1 MKRNGKYLLVPSMVW
16 LAVFFVIPML
26 IVVAVSFASR
36 TAYGQIV
43 FGWTFQNYARFL
55 DPLYIS
61 IFGRTIFIAVVTTVC
76 TILMGY
82 PLAYCIAWLPR
93 HLRQKG
99 LILCMIPFWINF
111 LIRSYAW
118 VIILRSQGV
127 LNTILMKLEVIS
139 QPIQFLYNE
148 GAVMLGMVYALLPF
162 MILPVYVSI
171 EQLDR
176 RLLEAAADLGASPM
190 TAFRKITLPATGLL
204 ARHCPSCSPCFPS
217 SSFSCTIG
225 RFRRRKETAMQKT
238 WRSHLLLSYAL
249 AVLAFLY
256 LPILIL
262 TLYSF
267 NDSRMNAVWAGLT
280 FKWYVQLFNNRHVAE
295 ALTNTLIIGF
305 ISTAVSTIL
314 VTTAAIALH
323 KYRYKW
329 QGLLNGLIYLP
340 ILIPEIVMGLSLLV
354 LFSQIHLSLGRTSI
368 ILAHITFCLS
378 FVVITVGAR
387 LDGLKQEYEEA
398 AGDLYA
404 RPWQCFRYI
413 TLPLIMPGITAGA
426 LIAFT
431 LSIDDFIISFF
442 AAGPNS
448 TTLPLYIY
456 AMVKRGISPEINAL
470 STLMIAAEIAL
481 VLLADFFQIRQAGT
495 GRKKELPDD
504 RQ

>member
-1 MKRNGKYLLVPSMVW
+1 
-16 LAVFFVIPML
+16 
-26 IVVAVSFASR
+26 
-36 TAYGQIV
+36 
-43 FGWTFQNYARFL
+43 
-55 DPLYIS
+55 
-61 IFGRTIFIAVVTTVC
+61 
-76 TILMGY
+76 
-82 PLAYCIAWLPR
+82 
-93 HLRQKG
+93 
-99 LILCMIPFWINF
+99 
-111 LIRSYAW
+111 
-118 VIILRSQGV
+118 
-127 LNTILMKLEVIS
+127 
-139 QPIQFLYNE
+139 
-148 GAVMLGMVYALLPF
+148 
-162 MILPVYVSI
+162 
-171 EQLDR
+171 
-176 RLLEAAADLGASPM
+176 
-190 TAFRKITLPATGLL
+190 
-204 ARHCPSCSPCFPS
+204 
-217 SSFSCTIG
+217 
-225 RFRRRKETAMQKT
+225 MQKT
-238 WRSHLLLSYAL
+238 WRSHLLVSYAL

-262 TLYSF
+262 ALYSF
-267 NDSRMNAVWAGLT
+267 NDSRMNAVWAGFT
-280 FKWYVQLFNNRHVAE
+280 FKWYAQLFNNRHVAE
-295 ALTNTLIIGF
+295 ALANTLVIGF

-314 VTTAAIALH
+314 GTTAALALH

-354 LFSQIHLSLGRTSI
+354 LFSQIHLPLGRTSI

-456 AMVKRGISPEINAL
+456 AMVKL
-470 STLMIAAEIAL
+470 SLIHI
-481 VLLADFFQIRQAGT
+481 
-495 GRKKELPDD
+495 
-504 RQ
+504 

>member
-1 MKRNGKYLLVPSMVW
+1 MALISLGSLAAAIFLGFFRKMNTGLVCIGFALLLGKLAGIPDKEIIGGFNYSLFLMLLGVTYLFGLAEWNETLKLLTKKITVLAGKRTYLIPVVMYLFATVLSALGPGTIPTTAIMMIFGMTLAVEMKINPAMLAAIIFLGAAGGGMSPLAATGIIGLNLCEEFGLTGIEAPLLVNG
-16 LAVFFVIPML
+16 VFSSTV
-26 IVVAVSFASR
+26 
-36 TAYGQIV
+36 
-43 FGWTFQNYARFL
+43 YA
-55 DPLYIS
+55 
-61 IFGRTIFIAVVTTVC
+61 AVVY
-76 TILMGY
+76 IAFGGY
-82 PLAYCIAWLPR
+82 KLKSEKALKFSDTASFNR
-93 HLRQKG
+93 AQ
-99 LILCMIPFWINF
+99 
-111 LIRSYAW
+111 
-118 VIILRSQGV
+118 IITLLGICAMV
-127 LNTILMKLEVIS
+127 
-139 QPIQFLYNE
+139 
-148 GAVMLGMVYALLPF
+148 GMV
-162 MILPVYVSI
+162 MIFKVNV
-171 EQLDR
+171 
-176 RLLEAAADLGASPM
+176 
-190 TAFRKITLPATGLL
+190 GL
-204 ARHCPSCSPCFPS
+204 A
-217 SSFSCTIG
+217 
-225 RFRRRKETAMQKT
+225 
-238 WRSHLLLSYAL
+238 
-249 AVLAFLY
+249 
-256 LPILIL
+256 
-262 TLYSF
+262 LYSF
-267 NDSRMNAVWAGLT
+267 NDSRMNAVWAGFT

-314 VTTAAIALH
+314 GTTAALALH
-323 KYRYKW
+323 KYRYKYR
-329 QGLLNGLIYLP
+329 GILNGFIYLP

-442 AAGPNS
+442 VAGPNS

-470 STLMIAAEIAL
+470 STLMIAAEITL
-481 VLLADFFQIRQAGT
+481 ILLADFFQIRQAGS
-495 GRKKELPDD
+495 GRKKEFPVD